1 MMVRYLSFIFI
12 LTFSSNLCAG
22 KQSAGVLPMFDDG
35 TILMGRETRF
45 SNNLKKYVQ
54 VWSDFGGAD
63 DPQDKEDT
71 ARTAVREANEETAN
85 TLKLTYEQV
94 ASSPYTDYV
103 FQSGGFYRMYY
114 VKIQGP
120 KPSITDFRKNA
131 NQLNWRN
138 VEKTDWRYV
147 SAQELLDVV
156 NEKTYAASF
165 PGTDEGIFAPT
176 RVALK
181 NNKTAQST
189 LRKLIESA
197 VSPAPTPASTPAE
210 EPIAGTLTF
219 NSTFLASSA
228 KTTPQGYKLTDD
240 PAQKRGTKVP
250 LSVAPRG
257 EGHVALT
264 GDGYVFYQEL
274 LKDDMVKLNGKTIS
288 FEVDVKS
295 NVPGAYIQYW
305 DYPNSHKTKSLAHLG
320 KGAWQTLS
328 IEFKI
333 DASKGRFFLYPA
345 IMPGVEP
352 GSESPVVEIRR
363 ANIREIKK
371 EDLPLTF
378 NSTFLA
384 SSATTIPQGY
394 TLTNDP
400 AQKRGTKVPLSVV
413 PKGEGHIALTGDGY
427 VFYYQL
433 LKDDVGL
440 FADQK
445 VSFEVDMRSDTPG
458 AYIQYWDYP
467 NPYKTQST
475 PYDGSGEWRTLKL
488 DFIINSRQTMF
499 FLYPAIM
506 PGVKEGS
513 PPPVVEVKDVRFQR
527 KL

>member
-12 LTFSSNLCAG
+12 LTFSSNLCAA

-35 TILMGRETRF
+35 TILMGKEPRY
-45 SNNLKKYVQ
+45 SPQLQKSVPM
-54 VWSDFGGAD
+54 WSDFGGAA
-63 DPQDKEDT
+63 DPKDGGDFAK
-71 ARTAVREANEETAN
+71 TAVREANEEMAN
-85 TLKLTYEQV
+85 TLKLTYDQV
-94 ASSPYTDYV
+94 VVSPYTDYTHK
-103 FQSGGFYRMYY
+103 SGDLYRMYY
-114 VKIQGP
+114 VKVPGP
-120 KPSITDFRKNA
+120 KPLIADFHINA
-131 NQLNWRN
+131 EKSGWNN
-138 VEKTDWRYV
+138 VEKTEWRYV
-147 SAQELLDVV
+147 SAQKLLNAV
-156 NEKTYAASF
+156 NAPDYAANF
-165 PGTDEGIFAPT
+165 PGTDELIYAYT
-176 RVALK
+176 RVGLK
-181 NNKTAQST
+181 KSPAQST
-189 LRKLIESA
+189 LSKLIESA

-210 EPIAGTLTF
+210 EPIAGALKF

-228 KTTPQGYKLTDD
+228 KTIPQGYILTND
-240 PAQKRGTKVP
+240 PAQKRGTKVL

-320 KGAWQTLS
+320 KEAWQTLS
-328 IEFKI
+328 IEFKV

-384 SSATTIPQGY
+384 SPAKTIPQGY
-394 TLTNDP
+394 RLDPDP
-400 AQKRGTKVPLSVV
+400 AQTRGTKGALSVA
-413 PKGEGHIALTGDGY
+413 PRGEGHVALTGDGY
-427 VFYYQL
+427 VFYYKL
-433 LKDDVGL
+433 LKTEVDL
-440 FADQK
+440 FTGQK

-467 NPYKTQST
+467 NPHKTQSA

-488 DFIINSRQTMF
+488 DFTINSQQTMF

-513 PPPVVEVKDVRFQR
+513 PPPVVEVKNVRFQR